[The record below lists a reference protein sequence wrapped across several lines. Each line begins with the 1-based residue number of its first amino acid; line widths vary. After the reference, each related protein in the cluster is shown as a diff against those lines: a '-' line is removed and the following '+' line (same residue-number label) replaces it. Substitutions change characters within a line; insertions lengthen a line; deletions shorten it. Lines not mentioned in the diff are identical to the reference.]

1 MPSKS
6 PKKTTK
12 PRKSPKQKEEERK
25 RVLPLLEAGKTVD
38 QIHRET
44 GIPKISVSMY
54 ETFMQ
59 RGRYQKAAPVAALA
73 PVAAVAQ
80 TDIATELLRAE
91 VRFLNL
97 QVQMLKMQLA
107 HAGVALL

>member
-1 MPSKS
+1 MWASKHA
-6 PKKTTK
+6 KQAKQKTCLDYGALARK
-12 PRKSPKQKEEERK
+12 PRP
-25 RVLPLLEAGKTVD
+25 V
-38 QIHRET
+38 
-44 GIPKISVSMY
+44 
-54 ETFMQ
+54 
-59 RGRYQKAAPVAALA
+59 APVPLA